1 MASFMAAYTGQTY
14 ALLRI
19 VFGFT
24 FLFHGTQKLLH
35 FPMPPSDGVPGFV
48 IWVAGTLELVGG
60 LLIMIGFM
68 TSWAAFVCSGL
79 MAAAYWMAHGM
90 NAPLPIQNQGELSVL
105 YCFAFLYVSA
115 RGSGMWS
122 VDAGRGDG

>member
-35 FPMPPSDGVPGFV
+35 FSDAPIRRGAGLRDLGGRHVGTGGRPAHHDRVHDQLGGVRVQRF
-48 IWVAGTLELVGG
+48 
-60 LLIMIGFM
+60 
-68 TSWAAFVCSGL
+68 
-79 MAAAYWMAHGM
+79 
-90 NAPLPIQNQGELSVL
+90 
-105 YCFAFLYVSA
+105 
-115 RGSGMWS
+115 
-122 VDAGRGDG
+122 